1 MYAFIRAILDSILSL
16 LASNAGKGKLGE
28 DAKTDDKKLRSA
40 GSRIRDYIRLR
51 GMQSGNPDS
60 RIKPD

>member
-28 DAKTDDKKLRSA
+28 DAKTDEKKLRSA
-40 GSRIRDYIRLR
+40 GTRIRDYIRLR

>member
-1 MYAFIRAILDSILSL
+1 MYTFIRAIIDSILSL

-28 DAKTDDKKLRSA
+28 DAKTDETKLRSA
-40 GSRIRDYIRLR
+40 GTRIRDYIRLR

>member
-1 MYAFIRAILDSILSL
+1 MYAFFRAIFDSILSL

-28 DAKTDDKKLRSA
+28 DAKTDDKKLHTA
-40 GSRIRDYIRLR
+40 GTRIRDYIRLR
-51 GMQSGNPDS
+51 KLQSGNPDS

>member
-1 MYAFIRAILDSILSL
+1 MYAFIRAILDSIISF

-28 DAKTDDKKLRSA
+28 DAKTEDKKLRTA

>member
-1 MYAFIRAILDSILSL
+1 MYTFIRAIIDSILSL

-28 DAKTDDKKLRSA
+28 DAKTDEKKLRSA
-40 GSRIRDYIRLR
+40 GTRIRDYIRLR